1 MTIKHSNWSNN
12 MEEPM
17 KELEKGRKIS
27 KKKSQKKRI
36 EKSGRVRKMKDI

>member
-1 MTIKHSNWSNN
+1 
-12 MEEPM
+12 M

-27 KKKSQKKRI
+27 KKKKVKKRI